1 MPDHLPDHLPG
12 PMPDDRTDH
21 PSALPAQVLSS
32 LVSPATNDDGLLGR
46 SVMKWG
52 SDGELSAMDLQHI
65 LARLSTADAQAAG
78 MMACPVDPF

>member
-1 MPDHLPDHLPG
+1 MPDV
-12 PMPDDRTDH
+12 RTDRRS
-21 PSALPAQVLSS
+21 PLPAQSPSS
-32 LVSPATNDDGLLGR
+32 LAGAATNDDGLLGR